1 MNYFELISQINW
13 RFLFLIWHVLKSNAY
28 NIRKKLKKVKNY
40 FHFFPGLLT
49 CIYNLRISLIIPGF
63 RSQEMFVFSISQKS
77 LSLAFHPVSP
87 ALDASLT
94 PGGAPGWHPALQG
107 IILNLKP
114 ASLLLQGFAFPAEQV
129 TQISWDSKAGPVP
142 PAALPCPVPADLGP
156 ADADDLPVP
165 CPAYP
170 HFRPVPSVLSSGAPT
185 VILHPVLENEPGVA
199 HRKSSRPV
207 NLSQEP
213 SGHAPLLSTSRAL
226 FNASC
231 TTGMLL
237 AKGICLCC
245 LLACSCFPDM

>member
-114 ASLLLQGFAFPAEQV
+114 ASLLLQGFAFPAEKV

-142 PAALPCPVPADLGP
+142 PAALPCPVPADPGP
-156 ADADDLPVP
+156 CRCWWLAGTMS
-165 CPAYP
+165 C
-170 HFRPVPSVLSSGAPT
+170 LSSLQAWS
-185 VILHPVLENEPGVA
+185 ICFVLW
-199 HRKSSRPV
+199 
-207 NLSQEP
+207 
-213 SGHAPLLSTSRAL
+213 STHCYLASRAWEW
-226 FNASC
+226 AGC
-231 TTGMLL
+231 RQ
-237 AKGICLCC
+237 
-245 LLACSCFPDM
+245 